1 MGYRAQGCKELNTTD
16 HAHALSPS
24 SPHSLRPTAHLA
36 FEGLH
41 VRVDNHVCLEGLF
54 LHKALVAE
62 VALVGAD
69 VGVDQHVPLHV
80 GQQREL
86 PPADPTLVL
95 LHALEGGKIQN
106 YGEQVQT
113 AIRTVVFAFLSDT

>member
-1 MGYRAQGCKELNTTD
+1 M
-16 HAHALSPS
+16 
-24 SPHSLRPTAHLA
+24 
-36 FEGLH
+36 
-41 VRVDNHVCLEGLF
+41 CLEGLF

-62 VALVGAD
+62 VALVGTD